1 MSGKGSNRR
10 PTQISEEE
18 AEANWQRIFG
28 KHKESNPIEDSQK
41 DRQNVG
47 NNRESGRTAKQHEL

>member
-28 KHKESNPIEDSQK
+28 KHKESKPIEDSQK
-41 DRQNVG
+41 DRQNERG
-47 NNRESGRTAKQHEL
+47 TTEKYGKIRKG

>member
-28 KHKESNPIEDSQK
+28 KHKESKPIEDSQK
-41 DRQNVG
+41 DRQNG
-47 NNRESGRTAKQHEL
+47 SEIKTASPRGHTQ

>member
-18 AEANWQRIFG
+18 ADANWQRIFG
-28 KHKESNPIEDSQK
+28 KHKESKPIEDSQK
-41 DRQNVG
+41 EANYEKFSE
-47 NNRESGRTAKQHEL
+47 ESKAKQIN

>member
-28 KHKESNPIEDSQK
+28 KKDKQDGKKTTNKE
-41 DRQNVG
+41 QNKTTNEKG
-47 NNRESGRTAKQHEL
+47 

>member
-1 MSGKGSNRR
+1 MSGKGSSRR

-41 DRQNVG
+41 DIKNEQPD
-47 NNRESGRTAKQHEL
+47 RTASQD